1 MAGAL
6 ATGTRCAALVG
17 PYLSG
22 KTTLLESL
30 LFTTGA
36 IPRKGTVKEGNSVG
50 DSSPE
55 ARARQMST
63 ELSVGHTEFLGDEW
77 SFIDCPGSVELSQE
91 SYNALLAAD
100 VAVIVCEP
108 AAERAVA
115 LAPVFRFLQDR
126 KIPHMVFINK
136 MDSATQTVQ
145 SVLESLQ
152 INSGWPLVMRHLPIA
167 DGEAITGYVDLVSER
182 AYRYKPGEASD
193 LISIP
198 DDMLDDEQLARQV
211 MLESLADFD
220 DDLLE
225 QLLEEAVPPT
235 DEVYGHLT
243 NVLRGGQIV
252 PVFMGAAEHDH
263 GVRRL
268 MKALRHET
276 PDPNDSAARLGIDA
290 SGEAV
295 AQVFK
300 TLHAAHS
307 GKLSIARVWRGEIS
321 EGETLGG
328 KRVGGLSKLM
338 GANQSKVTKAG
349 LGDVVALGRMDE
361 VKTGDIL
368 TPSGEAPDGM
378 VPWPEPLTP
387 VYAFALQAENRADEV
402 KLTGALQ
409 RLNEEDPSVSY
420 RQDNDVHQLVLMGQ
434 GEIHLQLAIERLN
447 SKYNVAAKTE
457 KPKVPYKES
466 IQKSVSQHARFKR
479 QTGGHGMF
487 GDVHVDIK
495 PLPRGTGFA
504 FSDTV
509 VGGSVPKQYIPA
521 VEAGAR
527 EFMDEG
533 ALGFPVVDV
542 SVTLTDGQFHAVD
555 SNEMSFK
562 LAAREAMKEGLPKC
576 APVLLEPI
584 LKVNVDVPSEFT
596 NKVHGLISG
605 RRGQIQGFDAKEGWT
620 GWDAVSALM
629 PQSEIQDLIIEL
641 RSLTQGVATYQAE
654 FDHLQE
660 LTGRLADQV
669 VEQHR
674 TEEAEA
680 S

>member
-1 MAGAL
+1 MAGTL
-6 ATGTRCAALVG
+6 ATGTRCVALVG

-22 KTTLLESL
+22 KTTLLEGL
-30 LFTTGA
+30 LFATGA
-36 IPRKGTVKEGNSVG
+36 IPRKGSVKEGNTVG

-55 ARARQMST
+55 ARGRQMST
-63 ELSVGHTEFLGDEW
+63 ELSVAYTEYLGDDW
-77 SFIDCPGSVELSQE
+77 AFVDCPGSVELTQE
-91 SYNALLAAD
+91 SFNALQAAD

-108 AAERAVA
+108 VAERAVA
-115 LAPVFRFLQDR
+115 LAPLFRFLQDQ

-136 MDSATQTVQ
+136 MDQATQTVQ
-145 SVLESLQ
+145 SVLEALQ
-152 INSGWPLVMRHLPIA
+152 GGSGWPLVLRHLPIV
-167 DGEAITGYVDLVSER
+167 DGEDITGYVDLVSER
-182 AYRYKPGEASD
+182 AYKYKPGEASD

-198 DDMLDDEQLARQV
+198 DNMTDEEQLARQV

-220 DDLLE
+220 DGLLE
-225 QLLEEAVPPT
+225 KLLEDAVPPT
-235 DEVYGHLT
+235 GDVYEQLT
-243 NVLRGGQIV
+243 KDLRGGLIV
-252 PVFMGAAEHDH
+252 PVFMGAAEQDH

-276 PDPNDSAARLGIDA
+276 PNPDDGALRHGVEPD
-290 SGEAV
+290 GEAV

-307 GKLSIARVWRGEIS
+307 GKLSIARVWRGDIS
-321 EGETLGG
+321 EGDTLSGHRIGG
-328 KRVGGLSKLM
+328 ISKLM
-338 GANQSKVTKAG
+338 GSNQTKVSKAA
-349 LGDVVALGRMDE
+349 LGDVVAFGRMDE
-361 VKTGDIL
+361 VSTGDVL
-368 TPSGEAPDGM
+368 TPSGDRPAYMID
-378 VPWPEPLTP
+378 WPEPLTP
-387 VYAFALQAENRADEV
+387 VYAFAIAAENRADEV

-409 RLNEEDPSVSY
+409 RLNEEDSSLSY
-420 RQDNDVHQLVLMGQ
+420 RQDNDVHQLMLMGQ
-434 GEIHLQLAIERLN
+434 GEIHLRLAIERLKG
-447 SKYNVAAKTE
+447 KYNVGATTE

-495 PLPRGTGFA
+495 PRPRGAGFE
-504 FSDTV
+504 FTDTV

-527 EFMDEG
+527 EFMDLG

-584 LKVNVDVPSEFT
+584 LKVDVDVPSEFT

-620 GWDAVSALM
+620 GWDMVSALM
-629 PQSEIQDLIIEL
+629 PQAEIQDLIIEL
-641 RSLTQGVATYQAE
+641 RSLTQGVATYKAT

-669 VEQHR
+669 VEQHK
-674 TEEAEA
+674 TDEAEA

>member
-22 KTTLLESL
+22 KTTLMESL

-36 IPRKGTVKEGNSVG
+36 VPRKGTVKDGNSVG

-63 ELSVGHTEFLGDEW
+63 ELSIGHTEYLGDEW
-77 SFIDCPGSVELSQE
+77 AFVDCPGSVELSQE
-91 SYNALLAAD
+91 SFNALLAAD
-100 VAVIVCEP
+100 IAVIVCEP
-108 AAERAVA
+108 EAERAVA
-115 LAPVFRFLQDR
+115 LAPLFRFLQDR

-136 MDSATQTVQ
+136 MDTATQTVQ

-152 INSGWPLVMRHLPIA
+152 ISSGWPLVMRHMPIT
-167 DGEAITGYVDLVSER
+167 DGETISGYVDLVSER
-182 AYRYKPGEASD
+182 AYKYKPGEASD

-198 DDMLDDEQLARQV
+198 DEMTDDEQLERQV

-243 NVLRGGQIV
+243 AVLRSGQIV

-276 PDPNDSAARLGIDA
+276 PNPDDGAARLGIEPA
-290 SGEAV
+290 GEAV

-300 TLHAAHS
+300 NLHAAHS

-321 EGETLGG
+321 EGDTLGG
-328 KRVGGLSKLM
+328 MRVGGLNKLM
-338 GANQSKVTKAG
+338 GANQSKMSKAV

-361 VKTGDIL
+361 VTTGDVL
-368 TPSGEAPDGM
+368 TPSGEPPEGM
-378 VPWPEPLTP
+378 EPWPAPLTP
-387 VYAFALQAENRADEV
+387 VYSFALEAENRADEV
-402 KLTGALQ
+402 KLTGGLQ
-409 RLNEEDPSVSY
+409 RLNDEDPSVSY
-420 RQDNDVHQLVLMGQ
+420 RQDNDVHQLILMGQ
-434 GEIHLQLAIERLN
+434 GEIHLQLAIEKLN
-447 SKYNVAAKTE
+447 NKYNVAARTF
-457 KPKVPYKES
+457 KPRVPYKES
-466 IQKSVSQHARFKR
+466 IKKAVSQHARFKR

-495 PLPRGTGFA
+495 PLPRGSGFE

-533 ALGFPVVDV
+533 ALGFPVVDLA
-542 SVTLTDGQFHAVD
+542 VTLTDGQFHAVD

-584 LKVNVDVPSEFT
+584 LKINVDVPSEFT

-620 GWDAVSALM
+620 GWDAVGALM

-641 RSLTQGVATYQAE
+641 RSLSQGVATYQAE

-660 LTGRLADQV
+660 LSGRLADQV

-674 TEEAEA
+674 SEEAEA

>member
-36 IPRKGTVKEGNSVG
+36 IPRKGTVKDGSSVG

-55 ARARQMST
+55 SRARQMST
-63 ELSVGHTEFLGDEW
+63 ELSVAHTEFLGDEW
-77 SFIDCPGSVELSQE
+77 AFIDCPGSVELSQE
-91 SYNALLAAD
+91 SFNALLAAD

-108 AAERAVA
+108 SAERAVA
-115 LAPVFRFLQDR
+115 LAPIFRFLQER

-136 MDSATQTVQ
+136 MDTATQPVQ
-145 SVLESLQ
+145 AVLESLQ
-152 INSGWPLVMRHLPIA
+152 IGSGWPLLLRHLPIVE
-167 DGEAITGYVDLVSER
+167 GEEISGYVDLVSER
-182 AYRYKPGEASD
+182 AYKYKPGEASD
-193 LISIP
+193 LITIP
-198 DDMLDDEQLARQV
+198 GEMSDEEELARQV

-225 QLLEEAVPPT
+225 QLLEDAIPPT
-235 DEVYGHLT
+235 DEVYEQLT
-243 NVLRGGQIV
+243 KDLRNGLIV
-252 PVFMGAAEHDH
+252 PVFMGAAEQEH

-276 PDPNDSAARLGIDA
+276 PSPDDSAARLGINA

-307 GKLSIARVWRGEIS
+307 GKLSLARVWRGEIS

-328 KRVGGLSKLM
+328 MRVGGLSKLM
-338 GANQSKVTKAG
+338 GANQTKSAKAV

-361 VKTGDIL
+361 VTTGDIL
-368 TPSGEAPDGM
+368 TPSGEVPEGM
-378 VPWPEPLTP
+378 APWPKPLTP
-387 VYAFALQAENRADEV
+387 VYAFALEAVNRADEV

-420 RQDNDVHQLVLMGQ
+420 RQDNDIHQLVLMGQ

-447 SKYNVAAKTE
+447 NKYNVEARTE
-457 KPKVPYKES
+457 KPRVPYKES
-466 IQKSVSQHARFKR
+466 IQKGVSQHARFKR

-495 PLPRGTGFA
+495 PLPRGTGFQFA
-504 FSDTV
+504 DTV

-527 EFMDEG
+527 EFLDEG
-533 ALGFPVVDV
+533 ALGFPVVDL

-584 LKVNVDVPSEFT
+584 LKINVDVPSEFT

-620 GWDAVSALM
+620 GWDAVGALM

-669 VEQHR
+669 VQQHR

>member
-1 MAGAL
+1 MEA
-6 ATGTRCAALVG
+6 
-17 PYLSG
+17 
-22 KTTLLESL
+22 L
-30 LFTTGA
+30 LFATGA
-36 IPRKGTVKEGNSVG
+36 IPRKGSVKEGNSVG

-63 ELSVGHTEFLGDEW
+63 ELSVAYTEFLGDDW
-77 SFIDCPGSVELSQE
+77 AFVDCPGSVELTQE
-91 SYNALLAAD
+91 SFNALQAAD

-108 AAERAVA
+108 AVERAVA
-115 LAPVFRFLQDR
+115 LAPLFRFLQDK

-136 MDSATQTVQ
+136 MDTASQTVQ
-145 SVLESLQ
+145 TVLEALQ
-152 INSGWPLVMRHLPIA
+152 GGSGWPLVMRHLPIIE
-167 DGEAITGYVDLVSER
+167 GEDLTGYVDLVSER
-182 AYRYKPGEASD
+182 AYKYKPGEASD
-193 LISIP
+193 LVSIP
-198 DDMLDDEQLARQV
+198 DSVTDDEQLARQV

-225 QLLEEAVPPT
+225 KLLEDAIPPT
-235 DEVYGHLT
+235 EEVYEQLT
-243 NVLRGGQIV
+243 KDLREGLIV
-252 PVFMGAAEHDH
+252 PVFMGAAEQDH

-276 PDPNDSAARLGIDA
+276 PNPDQSAQRLGIEPD
-290 SGEAV
+290 GEAI

-300 TLHAAHS
+300 SLHAAHS
-307 GKLSIARVWRGEIS
+307 GKLSIARVWRGEVS
-321 EGETLGG
+321 EGDTLSGQRIGG
-328 KRVGGLSKLM
+328 ISKLM
-338 GANQSKVTKAG
+338 GSNQAKLTKAG
-349 LGDVVALGRMDE
+349 LGDVVAFGRMDE
-361 VKTGDIL
+361 VTTGDVL
-368 TPSGEAPDGM
+368 TPSGEAPAGM
-378 VPWPEPLTP
+378 AAWPEPLTP
-387 VYAFALQAENRADEV
+387 VYSFAIEAENRADEV
-402 KLTGALQ
+402 KLTGSLQ
-409 RLNEEDPSVSY
+409 RLNEEDPSLTY
-420 RQDNDVHQLVLMGQ
+420 RQDNDVHQLILEGQ
-434 GEIHLQLAIERLN
+434 GEIHLRLAIERLK
-447 SKYNVAAKTE
+447 SKYNVGAVTA

-495 PLPRGTGFA
+495 PRPRGTGFEFA
-504 FSDTV
+504 DTV

-584 LKVNVDVPSEFT
+584 LKVDVDVPSEFT

-620 GWDAVSALM
+620 GWDMVSALM

-641 RSLTQGVATYQAE
+641 RSLTQGVATFQAE

-669 VEQHR
+669 VEQHK
-674 TEEAEA
+674 EEAAEA
-680 S
+680 N

>member
-30 LFTTGA
+30 LFATGA

-55 ARARQMST
+55 ARGRQMST
-63 ELSVGHTEFLGDEW
+63 ELTVAHTEYLGDEW
-77 SFIDCPGSVELSQE
+77 AFIDCPGSVELSQE
-91 SYNALLAAD
+91 SFNALLVAD

-108 AAERAVA
+108 AVERAVA
-115 LAPVFRFLQDR
+115 LAPIFRFLQDR

-136 MDSATQTVQ
+136 MDTATQPVQ
-145 SVLESLQ
+145 SVLEALQ
-152 INSGWPLVMRHLPIA
+152 IGSGWPLVMRHLPIIE
-167 DGEAITGYVDLVSER
+167 GEDVSGYVDLVSER
-182 AYRYKPGEASD
+182 AYKYKPGEASD
-193 LISIP
+193 LVSIP
-198 DDMLDDEQLARQV
+198 DDLTDEEQLARQV

-225 QLLEEAVPPT
+225 QLLEDAIPPT
-235 DEVYGHLT
+235 EEVYEQLT
-243 NVLRGGQIV
+243 KDLRSGLIV
-252 PVFMGAAEHDH
+252 PVFMGAAEQEH

-276 PDPNDSAARLGIDA
+276 PNPDESAARLGID
-290 SGEAV
+290 SGGDAV

-307 GKLSIARVWRGEIS
+307 GKLSIARLWRGEVA

-328 KRVGGLSKLM
+328 MRVGGLSKLM
-338 GANQSKVTKAG
+338 GANQTKSTKAG

-361 VKTGDIL
+361 VTTGDVL
-368 TPSGEAPDGM
+368 TPSGDAPEGM
-378 VPWPEPLTP
+378 EPWPKPLTP
-387 VYAFALQAENRADEV
+387 VYSFALEAENRADEV

-420 RQDNDVHQLVLMGQ
+420 RQDNDVHQLILMGQ
-434 GEIHLQLAIERLN
+434 GEIHLQLAIERLGT
-447 SKYNVAAKTE
+447 KYNVAAKTE

-495 PLPRGTGFA
+495 PLPRGTGFEFA
-504 FSDTV
+504 DTV

-620 GWDAVSALM
+620 GWDAVNALM

-669 VEQHR
+669 VEQHK

>member
-1 MAGAL
+1 MAGTL
-6 ATGTRCAALVG
+6 ATGTRCVALVG

-22 KTTLLESL
+22 KTTLLEAL
-30 LFTTGA
+30 LFATGA
-36 IPRKGTVKEGNSVG
+36 IPRKGSVKEGNTVG

-63 ELSVGHTEFLGDEW
+63 EVSVAYTEYLGDDW
-77 SFIDCPGSVELSQE
+77 ALVDCPGSVELTQE
-91 SYNALLAAD
+91 TFNALHAAD

-115 LAPVFRFLQDR
+115 LAPVFRFLQDK

-136 MDSATQTVQ
+136 MDTATQSVQ

-152 INSGWPLVMRHLPIA
+152 AGSGWPLVLRHMPISE
-167 DGEAITGYVDLVSER
+167 GEEITGYVDLVSER
-182 AYRYKPGEASD
+182 AYKYKPGEASD

-198 DDMLDDEQLARQV
+198 DSVTDDEQLARQV

-220 DDLLE
+220 DELLE
-225 QLLEEAVPPT
+225 KLLEDALPPT
-235 DEVYGHLT
+235 GDVYEQLT
-243 NVLRGGQIV
+243 KDLRAGLIV
-252 PVFMGAAEHDH
+252 PVFTGAAEQDH

-276 PDPNDSAARLGIDA
+276 PNPDDSALRIGIEPE
-290 SGEAV
+290 GEAV
-295 AQVFK
+295 AQAFK
-300 TLHAAHS
+300 SLHAAHS

-321 EGETLGG
+321 EGDTLAGHRIGG
-328 KRVGGLSKLM
+328 ITKLM
-338 GANQSKVTKAG
+338 GSNQTKVSKAG
-349 LGDVVALGRMDE
+349 LGDVVAFGRMDE
-361 VKTGDIL
+361 VTTGDVL
-368 TPSGEAPDGM
+368 TPSGQLPAYMEAWP
-378 VPWPEPLTP
+378 VPQTP
-387 VYAFALQAENRADEV
+387 VYSFAIEAENRADEV
-402 KLTGALQ
+402 KLTGSLQ
-409 RLNEEDPSVSY
+409 RLNEEDPSLTY
-420 RQDNDVHQLVLMGQ
+420 RQDNEVHQLMLEGQ
-434 GEIHLQLAIERLN
+434 GEIHLRLAIERLQ
-447 SKYNVAAKTE
+447 SKYNIAAKTT
-457 KPKVPYKES
+457 KPRVPYKES

-487 GDVHVDIK
+487 GDVHIDIK
-495 PLPRGTGFA
+495 PRPRGAGFEFA
-504 FSDTV
+504 DTV

-527 EFMDEG
+527 EFMDQG

-542 SVTLTDGQFHAVD
+542 AVTLTDGQFHAVD

-584 LKVNVDVPSEFT
+584 LRVDVDVPSEFT

-620 GWDAVSALM
+620 GWDMVSALM

-641 RSLTQGVATYQAE
+641 RSLSQGVASYQAE

-669 VEQHR
+669 VAEHK
-674 TEEAEA
+674 TEIAEA

>member
-1 MAGAL
+1 MAGSL
-6 ATGTRCAALVG
+6 ASGTRCAVLVG

-22 KTTLLESL
+22 KTTLFESL
-30 LFTTGA
+30 LYTTGA
-36 IPRKGTVKEGNSVG
+36 IPRKGSVREGNSVG
-50 DSSPE
+50 DYAPE
-55 ARARQMST
+55 ARSRKMST
-63 ELSVGHTEFLGDEW
+63 ELSVAYTEFLGDEW
-77 SFIDCPGSVELSQE
+77 AIVDCPGSIELAQE

-115 LAPVFRFLQDR
+115 LSPLFKFLQGR
-126 KIPHMVFINK
+126 GIPHMVFINK
-136 MDSATQTVQ
+136 MDNAAQTPQ
-145 SVLESLQ
+145 AVLAALQ
-152 INSGWPLVMRHLPIA
+152 GGSRWPLLLRQVPIS
-167 DGEAITGYVDLVSER
+167 DGETVTGYVDLVSER
-182 AYRYKPGEASD
+182 AYKYRPGEASD

-198 DDMLDDEQLARQV
+198 DTVADDEQLARQE

-225 QLLEEAVPPT
+225 KLLEDAVPPT
-235 DEVYGHLT
+235 EEVYQQLARD
-243 NVLRGGQIV
+243 LRNGLIV
-252 PVFMGAAEHDH
+252 PVFMGAAERDH

-276 PDPNDSAARLGIDA
+276 PGPDVSAARIGIEPT
-290 SGEAV
+290 GEAA

-300 TLHAAHS
+300 TLHAAHA
-307 GKLSIARVWRGEIS
+307 GKLSIARVWRGAVA
-321 EGETLGG
+321 EGETVNGR
-328 KRVGGLSKLM
+328 RVGGVARLM
-338 GANQSKVTKAG
+338 GHNQKKVSKAT
-349 LGDVVALGRMDE
+349 LGDVVAFGRMDE
-361 VKTGDIL
+361 VVTGDVL
-368 TPSGEAPDGM
+368 TPSGKRPDGIP
-378 VPWPEPLTP
+378 PWPAPLTP
-387 VYAFALQAENRADEV
+387 VYSMALHAENRADDV

-409 RLNEEDPSVSY
+409 RLHEEDPSLSY
-420 RQDNDVHQLVLMGQ
+420 RQDNDVHQLIIQGQ
-434 GEIHLQLAIERLN
+434 GEIHMQLAIERLKT
-447 SKYNVAAKTE
+447 KYGVAARTE
-457 KPKVPYKES
+457 KTRVPYKES

-487 GDVHVDIK
+487 GDVHVDIG
-495 PLPRGTGFA
+495 PLPRGSGFR
-504 FSDTV
+504 FDDKV
-509 VGGSVPKQYIPA
+509 VGGAVPRQFIPA

-527 EFMDEG
+527 EFMDQG
-533 ALGFPVVDV
+533 ALGFPVVDL

-576 APVLLEPI
+576 GPVLLEPI
-584 LKVNVDVPSEFT
+584 LKVTVDVPSDFT

-605 RRGQIQGFDAKEGWT
+605 RRGQILGFDAKDGWN
-620 GWDAVSALM
+620 GWDAVSAMM

-641 RSLTQGVATYQAE
+641 RSLTQGVATYRAE

-674 TEEAEA
+674 SSLVAA

>member
-6 ATGTRCAALVG
+6 ATGTRCVAFVG

-22 KTTLLESL
+22 KTTLMESL
-30 LFTTGA
+30 LFATGA
-36 IPRKGTVKEGNSVG
+36 IARKGSVKEGNSVG

-55 ARARQMST
+55 ARGRQMST
-63 ELSVGHTEFLGDEW
+63 ELSVAYTEYLGDDW
-77 SFIDCPGSVELSQE
+77 AFVDCPGSVELTQE
-91 SYNALLAAD
+91 TYNALQAAD

-108 AAERAVA
+108 AVERAVA
-115 LAPVFRFLQDR
+115 LAPLFRFLQDK

-136 MDSATQTVQ
+136 MDTASQTVQ
-145 SVLESLQ
+145 MVLEALQ
-152 INSGWPLVMRHLPIA
+152 GGSSWPLVLRHLPIA
-167 DGEAITGYVDLVSER
+167 DGEDITGYVDLVSER
-182 AYRYKPGEASD
+182 AYKYKPGEASD

-198 DDMLDDEQLARQV
+198 DSMTDDEQLARQV

-225 QLLEEAVPPT
+225 QLLEDAIPPT
-235 DEVYGHLT
+235 GEVYEQLT
-243 NVLRGGQIV
+243 KDLRDGLII
-252 PVFMGAAEHDH
+252 PVFMGAAEQDH

-276 PDPNDSAARLGIDA
+276 PNPDEGAKRLGIDPD
-290 SGEAV
+290 GEAV

-300 TLHAAHS
+300 SLHAAHS
-307 GKLSIARVWRGEIS
+307 GKLSIARVWRGDIS
-321 EGETLGG
+321 EGDTLSGHRIGG
-328 KRVGGLSKLM
+328 ISRLM
-338 GANQSKVTKAG
+338 GSNQTKIAKAS
-349 LGDVVALGRMDE
+349 LGDVVAFGRVDA
-361 VKTGDIL
+361 VSTGDVL
-368 TPSGEAPDGM
+368 TPSGEKPAGM
-378 VPWPEPLTP
+378 AAWPAPLTP
-387 VYAFALQAENRADEV
+387 VYSFAIEAENRADEV
-402 KLTGALQ
+402 KLTGSLQ
-409 RLNEEDPSVSY
+409 RLNEEDPSLSY
-420 RQDNDVHQLVLMGQ
+420 RQDNDVHQLMLEGQ
-434 GEIHLQLAIERLN
+434 GEIHLRLAIERLKA
-447 SKYNVAAKTE
+447 KYNVAATTE

-466 IQKSVSQHARFKR
+466 IQKAVSQHARFKR

-487 GDVHVDIK
+487 GDVHMDIK
-495 PLPRGTGFA
+495 PRPRGAGFE
-504 FSDTV
+504 FNNTV
-509 VGGSVPKQYIPA
+509 VGGAVPKQYIPA
-521 VEAGAR
+521 VEAGAL
-527 EFMDEG
+527 EFMDQG

-576 APVLLEPI
+576 GPVLLEPI
-584 LKVNVDVPSEFT
+584 LKIDVDVPSEFT

-620 GWDAVSALM
+620 GWDMVSALM

-660 LTGRLADQV
+660 LTGRLAEQV
-669 VEQHR
+669 VEQHK
-674 TEEAEA
+674 TEAAEA

>member
-1 MAGAL
+1 
-6 ATGTRCAALVG
+6 
-17 PYLSG
+17 
-22 KTTLLESL
+22 

-36 IPRKGTVKEGNSVG
+36 IPRKGSVKEGNTVG

-55 ARARQMST
+55 SRARQMST
-63 ELSVGHTEFLGDEW
+63 ELSVGHTEYLGDEW
-77 SFIDCPGSVELSQE
+77 AFIDCPGSVELSQE

-108 AAERAVA
+108 VAERAVA
-115 LAPVFRFLQDR
+115 LAPIFRFLQER

-136 MDSATQTVQ
+136 MDGATQSVQ
-145 SVLESLQ
+145 TVLESLQ
-152 INSGWPLVMRHLPIA
+152 VGSGWPLMLRHLPIS
-167 DGEAITGYVDLVSER
+167 DGETISGYVDLVSER
-182 AYRYKPGEASD
+182 AYQYKPGEPSD

-198 DDMLDDEQLARQV
+198 DEMSDDEQLARQV

-220 DDLLE
+220 DNLLE

-235 DEVYGHLT
+235 AEVYDHLT
-243 NVLRGGQIV
+243 KVLRSGQVV

-276 PDPNDSAARLGIDA
+276 PNPDDGALRLGIEPG
-290 SGEAV
+290 GEAV
-295 AQVFK
+295 LQVFK

-307 GKLSIARVWRGEIS
+307 GKLSIARVWRGEVS

-328 KRVGGLSKLM
+328 MRVGGLSKLM
-338 GANQSKVTKAG
+338 GANQTKIAKAS
-349 LGDVVALGRMDE
+349 LGEVVALGRMDD
-361 VKTGDIL
+361 VSTGDVL
-368 TPSGEAPDGM
+368 TPSGDAPAGIA
-378 VPWPEPLTP
+378 PWPDPLTP
-387 VYAFALQAENRADEV
+387 VYSFALEAENRADEV

-420 RQDNDVHQLVLMGQ
+420 RQDNDVHQLLLEGQ

-447 SKYNVAAKTE
+447 SKYNVAARTE

-466 IQKSVSQHARFKR
+466 IKKSVSQHARFKR

-495 PLPRGTGFA
+495 PLPRGAGFEFA
-504 FSDTV
+504 DTV

-527 EFMDEG
+527 EFLDEG
-533 ALGFPVVDV
+533 ALGFPVVDLA
-542 SVTLTDGQFHAVD
+542 VTLTDGQFHAVD

-620 GWDAVSALM
+620 GWDSVSALM

-641 RSLTQGVATYQAE
+641 RSLTQGVATYQAD

-669 VEQHR
+669 VEQQR
-674 TEEAEA
+674 AEETAA

>member
-1 MAGAL
+1 MGDIL
-6 ATGTRCAALVG
+6 ATGTRCAAFVG

-22 KTTLLESL
+22 KTTLMEAL
-30 LFTTGA
+30 LFATGA
-36 IPRKGTVKEGNSVG
+36 IPRKGSVKDGNSVG

-55 ARARQMST
+55 ARSRQMST
-63 ELSVGHTEFLGDEW
+63 ELSVGYTEYLGDDW
-77 SFIDCPGSVELSQE
+77 AFVDCPGSVELTQE

-108 AAERAVA
+108 AVERAVA
-115 LAPVFRFLQDR
+115 LAPLFRFLQDR

-136 MDSATQTVQ
+136 MDSASQTVQ
-145 SVLESLQ
+145 MVLETLQ
-152 INSGWPLVMRHLPIA
+152 GGSSWPLILRHLPIM
-167 DGEAITGYVDLVSER
+167 DGEDITGYVDLVSER
-182 AYRYKPGEASD
+182 AYKYKPGEASD

-198 DDMLDDEQLARQV
+198 DSMVDDELLARQV

-220 DDLLE
+220 DNLLE
-225 QLLEEAVPPT
+225 QLLEDAIPPT
-235 DEVYGHLT
+235 EEVYEQLT
-243 NVLRGGQIV
+243 KDLRDGLIV

-276 PDPNDSAARLGIDA
+276 PNPDEGALRLGIEPD
-290 SGEAV
+290 GETV

-300 TLHAAHS
+300 SLHAAHS
-307 GKLSIARVWRGEIS
+307 GKLSIARVWRGDIS
-321 EGETLGG
+321 EGDTLSAHRIGG
-328 KRVGGLSKLM
+328 ISKLM
-338 GANQSKVTKAG
+338 GSNQTKLTKAS
-349 LGDVVALGRMDE
+349 LGDVVAFGRMDE
-361 VKTGDIL
+361 VATGDVL
-368 TPSGEAPDGM
+368 TPSGEIPADM
-378 VPWPEPLTP
+378 AAWPEPLTP
-387 VYAFALQAENRADEV
+387 VYSFAIEAEHRADEV
-402 KLTGALQ
+402 KLTGSLQ
-409 RLNEEDPSVSY
+409 RLCEEDPSLTY
-420 RQDNDVHQLVLMGQ
+420 RQDNDVHQLMLEGQ
-434 GEIHLQLAIERLN
+434 GEIHLRLAIERLKG
-447 SKYNVAAKTE
+447 KYNVAATTE

-466 IQKSVSQHARFKR
+466 IQKGVSQHARFKR

-495 PLPRGTGFA
+495 PRPRGTGFEFA
-504 FSDTV
+504 DTV

-527 EFMDEG
+527 EFMDQG

-584 LKVNVDVPSEFT
+584 LKVDVDVPSEFT

-620 GWDAVSALM
+620 GWDMVSALM

-660 LTGRLADQV
+660 LTGRLAEQV
-669 VEQHR
+669 VEQHK

>member
-1 MAGAL
+1 MADSL
-6 ATGTRCAALVG
+6 ATGTRCAVFVG

-36 IPRKGTVKEGNSVG
+36 IGRKGSVKEGNSVG

-55 ARARQMST
+55 ARARQMSI
-63 ELSVGHTEFLGDEW
+63 ELSTAYTEFLGDDW
-77 SFIDCPGSVELSQE
+77 AFIDCPGSVELMQE
-91 SYNALLAAD
+91 SYNALMAAD

-108 AAERAVA
+108 VAERAVA
-115 LAPVFRFLQDR
+115 LAPLFRFLQDK

-136 MDSATQTVQ
+136 MDSASQTVQ
-145 SVLESLQ
+145 MVLDGLQ
-152 INSGWPLVMRHLPIA
+152 TSSAWPLVLRHLPIV
-167 DGEAITGYVDLVSER
+167 DGENISGYVDLVSER
-182 AYRYKPGEASD
+182 AYKYKPGEASD
-193 LISIP
+193 LVSIP
-198 DDMLDDEQLARQV
+198 EAMADDEQLARQA

-225 QLLEEAVPPT
+225 KLLEDAIPPT
-235 DEVYGHLT
+235 EEVYEQLT
-243 NVLRGGQIV
+243 KDLRDGLIV
-252 PVFMGAAEHDH
+252 PVFLGAAEHDH

-276 PDPNDSAARLGIDA
+276 PNPDASAQRLGIEP

-300 TLHAAHS
+300 TLHAVHS
-307 GKLSIARVWRGEIS
+307 GKLSIARVWRGEVP
-321 EGETLGG
+321 EGETLSGH
-328 KRVGGLSKLM
+328 RVGGISKLM
-338 GANQSKVTKAG
+338 GSNQTKVTKAT
-349 LGDVVALGRMDE
+349 LGDVAAFARMDE
-361 VKTGDIL
+361 VATGDVL
-368 TPSGEAPDGM
+368 TPSGKVPDGM
-378 VPWPEPLTP
+378 AAWPEPLTP
-387 VYAFALQAENRADEV
+387 VYSFAIEAENRADEV
-402 KLTGALQ
+402 KLTGSLQ
-409 RLNEEDPSVSY
+409 RLCEEDPSLLY
-420 RQDNDVHQLVLMGQ
+420 RQDNDVHQLMLEGQ
-434 GEIHLQLAIERLN
+434 GEIHLRLAIDRLK
-447 SKYNVAAKTE
+447 SKYNVEAKTA
-457 KPKVPYKES
+457 KPRVPYKES
-466 IQKSVSQHARFKR
+466 IQKAVSQHARFKR

-495 PLPRGTGFA
+495 PMPRGAGFQFA
-504 FSDTV
+504 DTV

-533 ALGFPVVDV
+533 VLGFPVVDV

-584 LKVNVDVPSEFT
+584 LKVDVDVPSEFT

-620 GWDAVSALM
+620 GWDMVTALM

-641 RSLTQGVATYQAE
+641 RSLTQGVATYHAE

-669 VEQHR
+669 VEEHR
-674 TEEAEA
+674 AAEEA

>member
-63 ELSVGHTEFLGDEW
+63 ELSVAHTEFLGDDW
-77 SFIDCPGSVELSQE
+77 AFIDCPGSVELSQE
-91 SYNALLAAD
+91 SFNALLAAD

-108 AAERAVA
+108 AAERAVG
-115 LAPVFRFLQDR
+115 LAPIFRFLQDR

-136 MDSATQTVQ
+136 MDTATQSVQ
-145 SVLESLQ
+145 TVLEALQ
-152 INSGWPLVMRHLPIA
+152 MGSSWPLLLRHLPIVE
-167 DGEAITGYVDLVSER
+167 GEEISGYVDLVSER
-182 AYRYKPGEASD
+182 AYKYKSGEASD

-198 DDMLDDEQLARQV
+198 DGISDDEQLARQV

-225 QLLEEAVPPT
+225 KLLEDAVPAT
-235 DEVYGHLT
+235 DEVYEQLT
-243 NVLRGGQIV
+243 KDLRSGLIV
-252 PVFMGAAEHDH
+252 PVFMGAAEQEH

-276 PDPNDSAARLGIDA
+276 PNPNESAARLGIDA

-307 GKLSIARVWRGEIS
+307 GKLSIARLWRGEIS

-328 KRVGGLSKLM
+328 MRVGGLSKLM
-338 GANQSKVTKAG
+338 GANQTKETKVA
-349 LGDVVALGRMDE
+349 LGDVIALGRMDK
-361 VKTGDIL
+361 VTTGDVL
-368 TPSGEAPDGM
+368 TPSGETPELMD
-378 VPWPEPLTP
+378 PWPAPLTP
-387 VYAFALQAENRADEV
+387 VYAFALEAENRADEV

-409 RLNEEDPSVSY
+409 RLHEEDPSVSY

-447 SKYNVAAKTE
+447 NKYNVAAKTE

-466 IQKSVSQHARFKR
+466 IKKAVSQHARFKR

-495 PLPRGTGFA
+495 PMPRGSGFE

-605 RRGQIQGFDAKEGWT
+605 RRGQIQGFDSKEGWT
-620 GWDAVSALM
+620 GWDAVGALM